1 MNTEPRI
8 MIGHRTKLSLC
19 QFLELQDAALV
30 GIILGKAGIPG
41 EFPQQILLRCLQ
53 GAMEGADQH
62 ALQIVLDEL
71 VRTSGDLRARVS
83 PKYRFEE
90 RWADLKQCLQLDG
103 YVVDGN
109 QVRATDPSIGDAEP
123 IDDDLLQGLAQ
134 CPAPRASDI
143 IRKIN
148 ESSDAFRATSP
159 NYNAC
164 LNDARV
170 ALETLAADIAGSLNA
185 PPASQYDPSKW
196 GSVIAHLRNCGLITL
211 EEERGLAGVYGF
223 VSPGSH
229 RPIGVSEEQMAR
241 LGRSFALNMCWFLLQ
256 RRNAYN

>member
-1 MNTEPRI
+1 
-8 MIGHRTKLSLC
+8 MIGHRTRLSLC
-19 QFLELQDAALV
+19 QFLELQDAALCEV
-30 GIILGKAGIPG
+30 ILAKAGIACDLH
-41 EFPQQILLRCLQ
+41 QQLLLRCLQ
-53 GAMEGADQH
+53 GAVDSADQH

-71 VRTSGDLRARVS
+71 VRTASDLRARVS

-90 RWADLKQCLQLDG
+90 RWADLKQCLKLDG
-103 YVVDGN
+103 YIVDGI
-109 QVRATDPSIGDAEP
+109 QIRATDPSMGDAEP
-123 IDDDLLQGLAQ
+123 VDDDLLQGLAQ
-134 CPAPRASDI
+134 CPAPRAGDI

-148 ESSDAFRATSP
+148 ESSDAFRATPP

-170 ALETLAADIAGSLNA
+170 ALETLAADIADSLDA

-196 GSVIAHLRNCGLITL
+196 GSVITHLRNCGLITL

-229 RPIGVSEEQMAR
+229 RPIGVSDEQMAR
-241 LGRSFALNMCWFLLQ
+241 LGRSLALNMCWFLLQ
-256 RRNAYN
+256 RRIAHS